1 MIAENL
7 ASDMKTNSSVFLLLS
22 EVSRVLFK
30 SNKNTFGSAALY
42 KNGGHHG
49 RQGGWIIQR
58 FTEFLASS
66 SFEGKT
72 VAAVSDVKSLL
83 SLSTENTSAAPNV
96 AHAACSAAHDADA
109 DK

>member
-1 MIAENL
+1 
-7 ASDMKTNSSVFLLLS
+7 MKTNSRGCLLLS

-30 SNKNTFGSAALY
+30 SNKNTFGSAVLY

-66 SFEGKT
+66 SFRGKT

-83 SLSTENTSAAPNV
+83 SLSTENSSAAPNV
-96 AHAACSAAHDADA
+96 AIAPCSAAHDAEADA
-109 DK
+109 DICSSPC

>member
-1 MIAENL
+1 
-7 ASDMKTNSSVFLLLS
+7 MKTNSRGCLLLS

-66 SFEGKT
+66 SFRGKT

-83 SLSTENTSAAPNV
+83 SLSTKNSSAAPNV

-109 DK
+109 DADT